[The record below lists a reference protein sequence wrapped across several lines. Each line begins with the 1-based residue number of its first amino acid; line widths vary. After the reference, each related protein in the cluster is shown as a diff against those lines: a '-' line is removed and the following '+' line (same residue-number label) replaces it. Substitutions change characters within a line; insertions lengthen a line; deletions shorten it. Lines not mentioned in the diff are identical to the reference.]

1 MVVTVKRPDISELAV
16 AVLKAYGQFI
26 IDHAETMVGDIG
38 PEEWVAEDGLRVSFT
53 VSTDPYKIP
62 VVSVVHERLAIE
74 VADVLDRRSL

>member
-1 MVVTVKRPDISELAV
+1 MGEVITRPDISELAV
-16 AVLKAYGQFI
+16 MVMKAYGKFI

-53 VSTDPYKIP
+53 VSIDPYKTP

-74 VADVLDRRSL
+74 VADVLDERSL